1 MSTPPPLLRSRVS
14 SFVATSI
21 ATAASFSAVSTILS
35 AVSEGIQAAATA
47 EGQGV
52 TPGLELALRDEMNV
66 EPENYEDCPAATQ
79 MHLSTTCDS
88 CGERVTLEVPLWL
101 TEGLSGANSRGQS
114 EGEARSEW
122 RSGVVSTAVAVAVA
136 IKESPV
142 SLAQTIRPPE
152 FPLIVSSRSTFS
164 DPESTR
170 RDDEVVVP
178 LRIVLGCE
186 VLAASASGDSARGV
200 VGDFDGGREGGI
212 AVQEYWR
219 DLFCPLVS
227 PHSLSP
233 RNETDETSC
242 EKGGIDQVDAGVR
255 QDRLDDYALRRGT
268 RNDKLHQTNFFDE
281 SSFLPSLPPSPSSSR
296 PIHLPQI
303 DDRSFEIPLQHRS

>member
-1 MSTPPPLLRSRVS
+1 MEERSRVDGCRCS
-14 SFVATSI
+14 SRY
-21 ATAASFSAVSTILS
+21 
-35 AVSEGIQAAATA
+35 
-47 EGQGV
+47 QGV
-52 TPGLELALRDEMNV
+52 S
-66 EPENYEDCPAATQ
+66 
-79 MHLSTTCDS
+79 H
-88 CGERVTLEVPLWL
+88 
-101 TEGLSGANSRGQS
+101 
-114 EGEARSEW
+114 
-122 RSGVVSTAVAVAVA
+122 
-136 IKESPV
+136 
-142 SLAQTIRPPE
+142 
-152 FPLIVSSRSTFS
+152 
-164 DPESTR
+164 PESTR

-219 DLFCPLVS
+219 DLFCPL
-227 PHSLSP
+227 
-233 RNETDETSC
+233 
-242 EKGGIDQVDAGVR
+242 GGIDQVDAGVR